1 MSLGTKVLG
10 AVMGLSLLGFGVA
23 AFAEPLAPAE
33 GRPLPLE
40 VVDRVIEQNDRLV
53 QSCGRG
59 GHRDTLAVVLH
70 LDIDGDGR
78 VVAAERG
85 DPHVDSAKPGTDKS
99 AVAGCLARVARRIKF
114 PATGVLSHVEY
125 PFMLAPRR

>member
-1 MSLGTKVLG
+1 MSKKVIG
-10 AVMGLSLLGFGVA
+10 FAMGLSLLGYGA
-23 AFAEPLAPAE
+23 AFAEPLAPAP

-40 VVDRVIEQNDRLV
+40 VVDKVIEQNDRLV

-70 LDIDGDGR
+70 LDIDGEGR
-78 VVAAERG
+78 VVAADRG
-85 DPHVDSAKPGTDKS
+85 DPHLETKSPGDKS
-99 AVAGCLARVARRIKF
+99 AVAQCLARVAKKIKF